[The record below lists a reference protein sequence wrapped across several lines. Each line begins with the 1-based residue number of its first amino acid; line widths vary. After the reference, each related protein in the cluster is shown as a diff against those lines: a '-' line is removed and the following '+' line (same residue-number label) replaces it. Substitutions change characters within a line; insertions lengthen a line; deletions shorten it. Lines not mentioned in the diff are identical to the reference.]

1 MNESNIHEPWN
12 SFLHELDNFLDEE
25 TTLHCFGGF
34 VVTEVYGSLRKT
46 MDVDVV
52 SVIPRYLSLLDFA
65 GRGSALHKKHMVYL
79 DRVGIATV
87 PENYNERLTEVF
99 SGHFEKLRLLAFDP
113 YDIALSKLE
122 RNRELDRV
130 DVSYLANVVPFDLNI
145 LERRY
150 FEELRPYLGIP
161 EREDLT
167 LKLWIEMITE
177 DRTRA

>member
-1 MNESNIHEPWN
+1 MNSSIIHEPWN
-12 SFLHELDNFLDEE
+12 SFLRELDEFLDEE
-25 TTLHCFGGF
+25 AMLHCFGGF

-46 MDVDVV
+46 ADVDVI
-52 SVIPRYLSLLDFA
+52 SVIPRYLSLLEFA

-87 PENYNERLTEVF
+87 PENYDERLTEVF
-99 SGHFEKLRLLAFDP
+99 SGHFKKLRLFAMDA
-113 YDIALSKLE
+113 YDIALAKLE

-130 DVSYLANVVPFDLNI
+130 DVLYLADLVPFDLKV

-150 FEELRPYLGIP
+150 YDELRPYLGIP

-167 LKLWIEMITE
+167 LKLWIEMIE
-177 DRTRA
+177 ETRS